1 MVGGNV
7 LRVLPEMPTTRL
19 RVGGN
24 VVAAKVV
31 SRVTPVYPTEARM
44 QHISGTVRMHAIIAK
59 DGSIKNLEVISGHPT
74 LVDAALEAVRQW
86 RYQPTMIEG
95 QPVEI
100 DTTIDVIFALN

>member
-1 MVGGNV
+1 
-7 LRVLPEMPTTRL
+7 MPTTRL

-24 VVAAKVV
+24 VDAAKVV
-31 SRVTPVYPTEARM
+31 SRVTPVYSTEARM